1 MINDWRQ
8 GSWFDG
14 DNNAALASTEA
25 AHHLLRLSTSRT
37 RAGKWLSQR
46 QELSAP
52 VTPVVHRAEAELFVE
67 LLPAHTDD
75 NNFSVDFERL
85 TMSYN
90 TRVRQILHQHP
101 QHVGVLRFKIPG
113 FMQMFYDQLA
123 KRLKIEMSM
132 IPMQGAIRQ
141 YRRAFK
147 QRNEE
152 AEVPNAMPLPLLPAA
167 EVQMPKT
174 NRYIREPACWPGCQP
189 ACQVPGFISSSTSRL
204 QRQAQISTLQIL
216 PGTQDKGKWTQAKRR
231 KLLPKSTV
239 SGCQATPAWRKELC
253 QRCGYVHPK
262 LLTAAGHAREP
273 FL

>member
-167 EVQMPKT
+167 EVQMPKPIDT
-174 NRYIREPACWPGCQP
+174 SVSPPAGQGASQP
-189 ACQVPGFISSSTSRL
+189 AKFQDSSAAA
-204 QRQAQISTLQIL
+204 QAAS
-216 PGTQDKGKWTQAKRR
+216 KGKRR
-231 KLLPKSTV
+231 SPHCRYCLEPKT
-239 SGCQATPAWRKELC
+239 KENGHRLRDASYC
-253 QRCGYVHPK
+253 PNPLYPGARPPRPGGRSYVKGVWYVHPK